1 MLEIEDG
8 AAFTAIGIMSS
19 AAAHTWRR
27 VEWIPELS
35 AIRRERKPP
44 GHPGAVEKQD
54 PDTANARVA
63 NSTRNSCIAASEVCF
78 DQDKAQAGKDC
89 NAKKK
94 KGSWQEGEPWFARL
108 SFQVGRFSIHANQTK
123 TCAHAL
129 SCFHQLKVLR
139 RAPRGRKEW
148 TE

>member
-19 AAAHTWRR
+19 AAAHIWRR

-89 NAKKK
+89 NAVGERKKK
-94 KGSWQEGEPWFARL
+94 
-108 SFQVGRFSIHANQTK
+108 V
-123 TCAHAL
+123 
-129 SCFHQLKVLR
+129 
-139 RAPRGRKEW
+139 RGRKENLGSRGYLSKREGFLSMQ
-148 TE
+148 TKPKPVHTLYLVSIS

>member
-1 MLEIEDG
+1 MLEIEEG
-8 AAFTAIGIMSS
+8 AALTAIGIMSS
-19 AAAHTWRR
+19 AAAHIWRR

-35 AIRRERKPP
+35 AMRRERKPP

-89 NAKKK
+89 NALGERKK
-94 KGSWQEGEPWFARL
+94 KGPWQDGE
-108 SFQVGRFSIHANQTK
+108 
-123 TCAHAL
+123 
-129 SCFHQLKVLR
+129 CFPQLKVLR